1 MHILS
6 GPTDTMSDVAEAVD
20 LKQTVGDIVILSAA
34 DSDLNC
40 LVRANLKTDPTS
52 PSLRLANLTKLSHNL
67 SVDIYC
73 EQIICFAKLVIIRVI
88 GGVSYWAYGLEQ
100 IRNKVIQVGAKLAV
114 VPGDDKSDTQLM
126 SYSTISKDAVDRI
139 WAYFINGGVDNAL
152 NLIKYAG
159 YLLGKE
165 ASWKEPAPL
174 LKAGLYW
181 PLLQYP
187 RLEELKKYWVG
198 GNKIALITFY
208 RALVTSGN
216 LKPIDALI
224 KKLLEQGI
232 NPLPVYV
239 SSLKDQHSDEFIKEL
254 TLKLDIATVPV
265 SYTHLTL
272 PTIAIV

>member
-1 MHILS
+1 MITS
-6 GPTDTMSDVAEAVD
+6 FGTFSAKADVLTWISPVQA
-20 LKQTVGDIVILSAA
+20 S
-34 DSDLNC
+34 
-40 LVRANLKTDPTS
+40 KTDPTS

-100 IRNKVIQVGAKLAV
+100 IRNKVNQVGAKLAV

-159 YLLGKE
+159 YLLGQE
-165 ASWKEPAPL
+165 GSWKEPAPL

-181 PLLQYP
+181 PLL
-187 RLEELKKYWVG
+187 
-198 GNKIALITFY
+198 
-208 RALVTSGN
+208 
-216 LKPIDALI
+216 
-224 KKLLEQGI
+224 
-232 NPLPVYV
+232 
-239 SSLKDQHSDEFIKEL
+239 
-254 TLKLDIATVPV
+254 PV

-272 PTIAIV
+272 PTN

>member
-40 LVRANLKTDPTS
+40 LVRANSKTDRTS

-73 EQIICFAKLVIIRVI
+73 EQIICVAKLVIIRVI

-114 VPGDDKSDTQLM
+114 VPGDDKRDTRLM
-126 SYSTISKDAVDRI
+126 SYSTISADAVDRI
-139 WAYFINGGVDNAL
+139 WAYFINGGVGNAL
-152 NLIKYAG
+152 NLIKYAS
-159 YLLGKE
+159 YLLGRE

-181 PLLQYP
+181 PSIQYP
-187 RLEELKKYWVG
+187 RLEELKESWVG

-216 LKPIDALI
+216 LKPIDA
-224 KKLLEQGI
+224 
-232 NPLPVYV
+232 
-239 SSLKDQHSDEFIKEL
+239 
-254 TLKLDIATVPV
+254 
-265 SYTHLTL
+265 
-272 PTIAIV
+272 